1 MGQRGFIVENILL
14 FFQKA
19 KYHQESV
26 CVGGWV
32 GGGGGGV
39 RGGVSGDGVGGHQD
53 GMRDISQ

>member
-1 MGQRGFIVENILL
+1 MGQRGFIVQNILL

-26 CVGGWV
+26 CVCGV
-32 GGGGGGV
+32 GG
-39 RGGVSGDGVGGHQD
+39 SGDGMGGHQD